1 MKKFNKP
8 HYRIVSHFSDGSKS
22 EVEEIYDLTNLEGQ
36 WVTSRR
42 SFSKGLLLISSLL
55 AALPLSG
62 CAAKQKEMRIQTKD
76 YRGVTVETK
85 TLPCGSPIPP
95 GAVCV
100 CNCIPVTSP
109 PSYQP
114 RTYRTCTCVP
124 VCTCNKIC
132 VCIPVV

>member
-1 MKKFNKP
+1 MKRPF
-8 HYRIVSHFSDGSKS
+8 YRIVSEFSDGSKGN
-22 EVEEIYDLTNLEGQ
+22 VEEIYDLSKFRGE

-42 SFSKGLLLISSLL
+42 SFAKGLLILSSLL
-55 AALPLSG
+55 SVLPAVG
-62 CAAKQKEMRIQTKD
+62 CASTKKQTIEIKD
-76 YRGVTVETK
+76 NRGVVIKRE

-95 GAVCV
+95 GAICT
-100 CNCIPVTSP
+100 CNCIPVRSA
-109 PSYQP
+109 PSYP